1 MRNVTVHDAYRA
13 KYYDEGTVLSNSQ
26 VEAEYNLGGR
36 PSRTQITVDLATSFT
51 FIIGIFFPSVTGKVR
66 SLIKKKI

>member
-1 MRNVTVHDAYRA
+1 MTVHDAYRA

-51 FIIGIFFPSVTGKVR
+51 FIIGIFFPSVTGTVQYV
-66 SLIKKKI
+66 

>member
-1 MRNVTVHDAYRA
+1 MVYWIMSPLVVQGGSPVCRS
-13 KYYDEGTVLSNSQ
+13 KYYDEGTALSNSQ

-51 FIIGIFFPSVTGKVR
+51 FIIGIFFPSVTGD
-66 SLIKKKI
+66 